1 MLILHPKKDQVQKYK
16 WVKSYIAKV
25 TKKSSKVEIH
35 YYEKGGHAWHNKKY
49 KKGVGYNR
57 EIYEDAMARTITF
70 FNKYKK

>member
-1 MLILHPKKDQVQKYK
+1 L
-16 WVKSYIAKV
+16 
-25 TKKSSKVEIH
+25 KVEVH

-70 FNKYKK
+70 FNKYKR